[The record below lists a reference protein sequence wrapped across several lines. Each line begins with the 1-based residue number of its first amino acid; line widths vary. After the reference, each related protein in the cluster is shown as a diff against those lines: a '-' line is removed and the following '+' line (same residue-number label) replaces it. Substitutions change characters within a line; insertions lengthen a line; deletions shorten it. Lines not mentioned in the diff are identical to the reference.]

1 MVWITTIKRLTD
13 ITVRVYNK
21 RKKEVEL
28 MEWDETFQLDI
39 LQSEMNRVAST
50 NPKYLSFE
58 REKQKLLRELKR
70 NIRRSDYE
78 TVEKILDLMD
88 LQAFLMI
95 RSVLR
100 VGNI

>member
-1 MVWITTIKRLTD
+1 
-13 ITVRVYNK
+13 
-21 RKKEVEL
+21 

-39 LQSEMNRVAST
+39 LQAEMNRIATT

-58 REKQKLLRELKR
+58 QEKQRLLQELKTSLR
-70 NIRRSDYE
+70 PSDYE
-78 TVEKILDLMD
+78 TVEKIVDLMD

-100 VGNI
+100 VGNV